1 MSCFLTPRGPS
12 QNNKHLAA
20 PKVPEDLARRVVPRS
35 SGDASARMRAGTAEI
50 EPAHGRTVIGIAEHR
65 SCRKQ
70 LVERERTVEDV
81 SADQTEVA
89 FEIERGED
97 FPGDDALLEIRR
109 VAVHRFDD

>member
-1 MSCFLTPRGPS
+1 
-12 QNNKHLAA
+12 
-20 PKVPEDLARRVVPRS
+20 
-35 SGDASARMRAGTAEI
+35 MRARTAEI
-50 EPAHGRTVIGIAEHR
+50 KSAHGRAVIGVAEHR

-70 LVERERTVEDV
+70 LAERERTVEDV

-109 VAVHRFDD
+109 VAVHRFDDGIGGCFARIVPAAAVRGDPGEVLAE